1 MSLLRLSFYI
11 CAFILLEHTKWAL
24 LVSLTK
30 GAVILRKL
38 TWQGP
43 NNGLWPTASK
53 KSGPLVIQSQGNK
66 VCQQPE

>member
-1 MSLLRLSFYI
+1 MSLLRLSFYVWI
-11 CAFILLEHTKWAL
+11 SILLEHTKWAL

-43 NNGLWPTASK
+43 NN
-53 KSGPLVIQSQGNK
+53 SQQK
-66 VCQQPE
+66 ARPFSYTITRK